1 MILLLLLCQH
11 PSVNS
16 MLRRSKDPSF
26 CLCHF
31 PSSCGQTDILVHL
44 LTYLLAC
51 LLVCV
56 RRKMAKRALYFTFPH
71 KSLYYELINQLNRQ
85 YYNHCSIDDSSLL
98 QSAWSRKK
106 KELKSPNFILPR
118 NVSSIRIKYR
128 SPSSSQGTVNTLELG
143 RKA

>member
-11 PSVNS
+11 PSINS

-31 PSSCGQTDILVHL
+31 PSSCGQTDILTS

-85 YYNHCSIDDSSLL
+85 YYNHCSIDISINDSSLL
-98 QSAWSRKK
+98 QSAKK
-106 KELKSPNFILPR
+106 KGTQTLPR